1 MKIDTS
7 KIPNFDALPQEARE
21 AITGMEFAD
30 PVDMSK
36 YVEKAVFDRKASE
49 AADLSKQL
57 KSKMTE
63 DEAAAAERTA
73 NEKKIMEELEK
84 LRKEKVVSEYKAKFL
99 GLGYAEQLATDTAA
113 ALADGNMD
121 VVFTN
126 QQKHNEAL
134 KAAADAGNL
143 AKGQKPPAGKDA
155 GVTLDSLRKMSVAE
169 RFEFSQKNPEQYE
182 KLYGG
187 N

>member
-7 KIPNFDALPQEARE
+7 KIPNFDALPKEARD
-21 AITGMEFAD
+21 AISGMDFAD

-36 YVEKAVFDRKASE
+36 YVEKSVFDRKASE
-49 AADLSKQL
+49 AAELSKQL

-63 DEAAAAERTA
+63 DEAAAAERAA
-73 NEKKIMEELEK
+73 NEKKIMEELEQ
-84 LRKEKVVSEYKAKFL
+84 LRKDKVVADYKARFL
-99 GLGYAEQLATDTAA
+99 GLGYAEQLATETAE
-113 ALADGNMD
+113 ALADGKMD

-134 KAAADAGNL
+134 KAAADAENL
-143 AKGQKPPAGKDA
+143 AGGEKPPAGKDA
-155 GVTLDSLRKMSVAE
+155 GVTIDSLRKMSVAE
-169 RFEFSQKNPEQYE
+169 RYEFSQKNPEQYE

>member
-36 YVEKAVFDRKASE
+36 YVEKAVFDRKASA

-73 NEKKIMEELEK
+73 NEK
-84 LRKEKVVSEYKAKFL
+84 
-99 GLGYAEQLATDTAA
+99 
-113 ALADGNMD
+113 
-121 VVFTN
+121 
-126 QQKHNEAL
+126 
-134 KAAADAGNL
+134 
-143 AKGQKPPAGKDA
+143 
-155 GVTLDSLRKMSVAE
+155 
-169 RFEFSQKNPEQYE
+169 
-182 KLYGG
+182 
-187 N
+187 

>member
-36 YVEKAVFDRKASE
+36 YVEKSVFDRKASE

-84 LRKEKVVSEYKAKFL
+84 LRKEKVVSEYKARFL
-99 GLGYAEQLATDTAA
+99 GLGYAEQLAADPAA
-113 ALADGNMD
+113 ALADGKMD
-121 VVFTN
+121 IVFAN

-134 KAAADAGNL
+134 KAAADAGT
-143 AKGQKPPAGKDA
+143 KPPAGKDA
-155 GVTLDSLRKMSVAE
+155 GVTLESLRKMSVAE
-169 RFEFSQKNPEQYE
+169 RLEFSQKNPEQYE